1 MFDTLIKQYKV
12 GLVTKRFYQ
21 QYDCEVVY
29 QIILASIFSIF
40 GWQTFDTAYNHI
52 EFVGDVRSY

>member
-1 MFDTLIKQYKV
+1 MFDTLIKQCKV

-21 QYDCEVVY
+21 QYDCKVVY
-29 QIILASIFSIF
+29 QIILASMFSLF

-52 EFVGDVRSY
+52 KFVGDARSY